1 MKKSFVI
8 FFLGIFYISGINA
21 NSIDDDFINACKNG
35 NLSRAENLLDEGANI
50 EARDGSD
57 RQTALVF
64 AANEGH
70 IDIVRMLIDRR
81 ANINAQDDKGW
92 TALSEASYQG
102 RYDVVDFLLG
112 KGATTLLSTSWIDSQ
127 RYGNALFWCVQS
139 YFNEYKDKVA
149 IVELL
154 LKNNAEPEGKNDDN
168 LDTLGIAK
176 QRNYK
181 EIVDLLEKYKKERIA
196 KFNEYALLEAIRNH
210 DISNA
215 EKYLKQK
222 VNPNSLLPNGESLL
236 NYAVSAQNY
245 AMVKLLLEYGANP
258 NTQNELGTTAFM
270 TAVKYGNQPIVNL
283 LLSYGVNQNQTDN
296 QGRTALFYAVE
307 NNDISILSALL
318 SSGINKNTTDIYGM
332 TAFLYSCTLGN
343 ISVSKY
349 LMKNGCSVSISD
361 MYDTTA
367 LHIAV
372 QKESLQLVRL
382 LLSDGDIDIY
392 AVDASGNDVFYYAE
406 KSNNSQIKELLEMEK
421 DEW

>member
-1 MKKSFVI
+1 MKKSFII
-8 FFLGIFYISGINA
+8 FFLGIFYISAINA
-21 NSIDDDFINACKNG
+21 NSINDDFINACRNG
-35 NLSRAENLLDEGANI
+35 NLSRAEKLLDDGANI

-70 IDIVRMLIDRR
+70 LNIVRMLIGRR

-92 TALSEASYQG
+92 TALSEASYRG
-102 RYDVVDFLLG
+102 RYDVVDFLLE
-112 KGATTLLSTSWIDSQ
+112 KGATTLLSTSWLDS
-127 RYGNALFWCVQS
+127 REYGNALFWCVES
-139 YFNEYKDKVA
+139 RFNEYKEKVA

-154 LKNNAEPEGKNDDN
+154 LENNAEPEGKNDNN

-181 EIVDLLEKYKKERIA
+181 EIIDLLEKYKRERIA

-210 DISNA
+210 DLPNA

-245 AMVKLLLEYGANP
+245 GMVKLLLEYGANP
-258 NTQNELGTTAFM
+258 NTQNELGITAFM

-296 QGRTALFYAVE
+296 LGRTALFYAVE
-307 NNDISILSALL
+307 NNDISILAALL

-406 KSNNSQIKELLEMEK
+406 KSNNNQIKELLEMQK

>member
-35 NLSRAENLLDEGANI
+35 NLSRAEKLLDEGANI

-64 AANEGH
+64 AANRGH
-70 IDIVRMLIDRR
+70 IDIVRMLIDKR

-92 TALSEASYQG
+92 TALSEASYRG
-102 RYDVVDFLLG
+102 RYDVVDFLLE
-112 KGATTLLSTSWIDSQ
+112 KGATTLLSTSWLDS
-127 RYGNALFWCVQS
+127 REYGNALFWCVQS

>member
-64 AANEGH
+64 AANRGH
-70 IDIVRMLIDRR
+70 IDIVRMLIDKR

-92 TALSEASYQG
+92 TALSEASYRG
-102 RYDVVDFLLG
+102 RYDVVDFLLE
-112 KGATTLLSTSWIDSQ
+112 KGATTLLSTSWLDS
-127 RYGNALFWCVQS
+127 REYGNALFWCVES
-139 YFNEYKDKVA
+139 RFNDYKDKVA

-154 LKNNAEPEGKNDDN
+154 LENNAEPEGKNEDS

-176 QRNYK
+176 QRSYK

-406 KSNNSQIKELLEMEK
+406 KSNNSQIKELLEMQK